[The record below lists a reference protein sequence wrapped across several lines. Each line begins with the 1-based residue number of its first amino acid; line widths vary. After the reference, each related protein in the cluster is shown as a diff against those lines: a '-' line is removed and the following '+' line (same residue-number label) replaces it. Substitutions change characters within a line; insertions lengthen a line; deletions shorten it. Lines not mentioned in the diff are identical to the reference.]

1 MTTDARTGRRRA
13 FLLGAA
19 VMLVLWTGTVVAWA
33 AIDAN
38 RSDVLVVG
46 GGSNQHSMLDDAGG
60 LEISGSLAV
69 PLVPGSG
76 ERLDLVLDNATR
88 DRLAITGLTVRIA
101 EVVAPNATAELAC
114 GVDDFA
120 IEQTRFALELDASSA
135 SSLTDAGA
143 DVDQLPLVT
152 MRDTAV
158 DQAGCMG
165 ATLALEYAALGTPA

>member
-1 MTTDARTGRRRA
+1 MTTARTGRRRA

-19 VMLVLWTGTVVAWA
+19 LMLLLWTGTLVAWA
-33 AIDAN
+33 AVDAN

-46 GGSNQHSMLDDAGG
+46 GGSNQQSMLHDGGG
-60 LEISGSLAV
+60 LDISGSLAV

-76 ERLDLVLDNATR
+76 GRLDLVLENATR
-88 DRLAITGLTVRIA
+88 DRLEITGLTVRIA
-101 EVVAPNATAELAC
+101 EVVAPNATPTLGC

-120 IEQTRFALELDASSA
+120 VEQTRFALSLDAATA

-143 DVDQLPLVT
+143 SVDDLPLVR
-152 MRDTAV
+152 MRDTEL
-158 DQAGCMG
+158 DQAGCVG